1 MADAF
6 LSSPG
11 FSAGTLT
18 WAQFL
23 ERFWDPAVE
32 WAGEGRAARFTAL
45 EPKGVEG
52 AYFGTFAGLVDFA
65 SSQEDAEA
73 AKDVL
78 IPIGAPRKKIE
89 GGETKIGSRHIR
101 HVLQQCA
108 RSWSTGGANTG
119 AMTDA
124 NVCRMFYGALQSLVY
139 SAGLASWDLKS
150 AGEQHEH
157 MVALVSLLQSFA
169 MLHTRHASWRAI
181 THALVLVPGVN
192 DMIHKRLAQILEG
205 ASFGAEAQFEM
216 LETVIRRTQRYE
228 RAEGAEEEVG
238 FGAGVFA
245 LYALCPH
252 LPGVV
257 AKAQS
262 GILDVSAVAAQLL
275 ERFHADGARIRPAL
289 VAAKAAPTPR
299 LRNAQALSALTTCSW
314 EGIPLSPA
322 ETERLLTWLDTN
334 RDMSLRAPWAA
345 WGLLPAPP
353 TLVVPLRI
361 QRFEIASGATV
372 FSAHVRVKTDTT
384 FDVVGFKGVQW
395 SGFGWSKPGTMTVQA
410 HLLGC
415 AIPAVRDTGW
425 ITAAKIANWQLTRGD
440 HLMAK
445 DQPSYALSGQEHALV
460 ESVDYGGR
468 HRGGR
473 GGSQGS
479 SRGSS
484 QGSSRS
490 AGVVRTR
497 YEYVEKTPLD
507 IYKPFQVVLTHNS
520 TITLLQD
527 GVPFFQTH
535 GQPLLC
541 LKNVWFECSFEPAPA
556 PVEVAFVDP
565 RIASKRSWA
574 SMAKP

>member
-11 FSAGTLT
+11 FSKGTLS
-18 WAQFL
+18 WAEFL
-23 ERFWDPAVE
+23 ARFWDPTIE
-32 WAGEGRAARFTAL
+32 WGGETRAARFTGL
-45 EPKGVEG
+45 ESKSKSNSNSNKGSEG

-65 SSQEDAEA
+65 SSQEAAEL

-78 IPIGAPRKKIE
+78 IPIGAPRKQIE
-89 GGETKIGSRHIR
+89 GGGTKIGSRHMR
-101 HVLQQCA
+101 HILQQCA

-119 AMTDA
+119 AMTDD

-139 SAGLASWDLKS
+139 SAGLASWDLKTPE
-150 AGEQHEH
+150 EQHEH

-205 ASFGAEAQFEM
+205 APFGRESQFEM
-216 LETVIRRTQRYE
+216 LETIIRRTQRYE

-257 AKAQS
+257 SKALS
-262 GILDVSAVAAQLL
+262 GIEDVSAVAAIADQLL

-289 VAAKAAPTPR
+289 VAAKEAATPR

-314 EGIPLSPA
+314 EGTPLSPA
-322 ETERLLTWLDTN
+322 DTDRLLAWLDAN
-334 RDMSLRAPWAA
+334 RDMSLKAPWVA
-345 WGLLPAPP
+345 WGLLPP
-353 TLVVPLRI
+353 TPVLSVPLRV
-361 QRFEIASGATV
+361 QRFEIAAGSTV
-372 FSAHVRVKTDTT
+372 FSAHVRVKTETA

-395 SGFGWSKPGTMTVQA
+395 SGFGWSRPGTMTVQA
-410 HLLGC
+410 RVLGE
-415 AIPAVRDTGW
+415 ALPAVGDTRRW
-425 ITAAKIANWQLTRGD
+425 SDKVANWQLTRGE

-460 ESVDYGGR
+460 ERVDYGGGGR
-468 HRGGR
+468 GGGR
-473 GGSQGS
+473 GGS
-479 SRGSS
+479 
-484 QGSSRS
+484 RS
-490 AGVVRTR
+490 TGILVRR
-497 YEYVEKTPLD
+497 YEYVDKTPLD
-507 IYKPFQVVLTHNS
+507 IHKPFQVVLAHNLN
-520 TITLLQD
+520 ITLVQD
-527 GVPFFQTH
+527 GVTCFRTH

-541 LKNVWFECSFEPAPA
+541 LKNVWFECSFEAAAPPVPA
-556 PVEVAFVDP
+556 VDP
-565 RIASKRSWA
+565 RITSKRSWA
-574 SMAKP
+574 SMLKP